1 MKTTFFYFV
10 FIQKDTNKQI
20 KSAEM
25 KITDHSNTTSAMPV
39 SEVLRSPQSSCHL
52 QVSINNVFL
61 AQTCSKYIR
70 ERGEVEKE
78 YARSLRRLS
87 TKYGS
92 KEGDREERG
101 TEKAFR

>member
-1 MKTTFFYFV
+1 MKMV
-10 FIQKDTNKQI
+10 
-20 KSAEM
+20 
-25 KITDHSNTTSAMPV
+25 
-39 SEVLRSPQSSCHL
+39 
-52 QVSINNVFL
+52 
-61 AQTCSKYIR
+61 
-70 ERGEVEKE
+70 VEKE